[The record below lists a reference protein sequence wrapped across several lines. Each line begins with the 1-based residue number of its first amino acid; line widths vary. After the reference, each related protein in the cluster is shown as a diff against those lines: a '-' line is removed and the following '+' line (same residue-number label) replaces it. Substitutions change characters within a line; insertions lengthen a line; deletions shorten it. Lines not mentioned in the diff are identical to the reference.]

1 LHFVNDERSAGGH
14 VLEVKAG
21 KVSMQ
26 MAVAANVHIELPT
39 TEDFNEAKLVT
50 DDEGVKAVEG

>member
-1 LHFVNDERSAGGH
+1 
-14 VLEVKAG
+14 
-21 KVSMQ
+21 MQ
-26 MAVAANVHIELPT
+26 MAVASNVHIQLPT